1 MFHNV
6 SEAVL
11 CDRRNTLASLSED
24 ELHFSQQ
31 AQHFGDLHRH
41 FAWQAQRR
49 VAASRCVCFFC
60 ESHCQGCGKWWQRAN
75 SVAGLPFVR
84 CDENSRKSHTKHWFW
99 ASKFWGSWEN
109 SEENVDFVAAKC
121 ENLRKS
127 CPKCSFWDFW
137 DNMSRLDSLVFFCR
151 PCAYGGSKN
160 LLFFEGFKPGCNNV
174 LRGRRGTL
182 WHSNMFHNMSKIY
195 FLVRQ
200 AQYSCIVVRRW
211 VAFFAAGA
219 ALWRPPSSF
228 CVAGA
233 ETCRGS
239 ALRVFFFG
247 ESHCQGCV
255 KWWQCANRVA
265 SVGHRE
271 SVILRG
277 RGSISDTLHSL
288 HSIHFTLHTLQ
299 LTLYTPHPTYT
310 LHFTHPTFTLHTLH
324 FTLHTSGFEFGERGR
339 ARLLTHI
346 RL

>member
-1 MFHNV
+1 MFCAAGV
-6 SEAVL
+6 ALCDIPTCFITCPKSIFW

-49 VAASRCVCFFC
+49 VAAARCVCFF
-60 ESHCQGCGKWWQRAN
+60 
-75 SVAGLPFVR
+75 L
-84 CDENSRKSHTKHWFW
+84 
-99 ASKFWGSWEN
+99 
-109 SEENVDFVAAKC
+109 
-121 ENLRKS
+121 
-127 CPKCSFWDFW
+127 
-137 DNMSRLDSLVFFCR
+137 
-151 PCAYGGSKN
+151 
-160 LLFFEGFKPGCNNV
+160 
-174 LRGRRGTL
+174 
-182 WHSNMFHNMSKIY
+182 
-195 FLVRQ
+195 
-200 AQYSCIVVRRW
+200 
-211 VAFFAAGA
+211 
-219 ALWRPPSSF
+219 
-228 CVAGA
+228 
-233 ETCRGS
+233 
-239 ALRVFFFG
+239 
-247 ESHCQGCV
+247 
-255 KWWQCANRVA
+255 ANRTVRAASSGVA